1 MVTDEV
7 AKKTKIIDFPTARLQ
22 ANFFLKPSMGMVSK
36 PISLKPSMGVVSK
49 VDLCTNEVPGTYYVY
64 EACTQRKAIRQ
75 RPGYKHT
82 TKQSLK

>member
-1 MVTDEV
+1 
-7 AKKTKIIDFPTARLQ
+7 
-22 ANFFLKPSMGMVSK
+22 
-36 PISLKPSMGVVSK
+36 MGVVSK